1 MTHIVGFEIHN
12 MDTRLFQTIHAQ
24 LAQHDPDMA
33 DPITPIQDFVLD
45 YLCSHSASDCF
56 QRDIEAHLG
65 VRRSTVSRILTL
77 MERNGLITRESV
89 PADKR
94 LKKLCVTEKGL
105 QLHESM
111 QQARAQL
118 ELRLTQNI
126 PDEDM
131 AVFFR
136 VLAQMQNN
144 LR

>member
-1 MTHIVGFEIHN
+1 MTHIVGFEIHSL
-12 MDTRLFQTIHAQ
+12 DTRLFQTIHAQ
-24 LAQHDPDMA
+24 LGQHCPATA
-33 DPITPIQDFVLD
+33 DAITPIQDFVLD
-45 YLCSHSASDCF
+45 HLCSHSASDCF

-77 MERNGLITRESV
+77 MEHNGLIIRESV
-89 PADKR
+89 PEDKR

-105 QLHESM
+105 QLHELV
-111 QQARAQL
+111 QQARAKL
-118 ELRLTQNI
+118 ELRITQNI

-136 VLAQMQNN
+136 VLEQMQNN